1 MILDVAGSIPVGR
14 PNRSFARATR
24 VPLRDLTPADDLAL
38 LTCAQMAMAD
48 AATISGGVPGIDL
61 MEAAGRAVAD
71 VVLERH
77 LPRPL
82 VVLCGP
88 GNNGGDGFV
97 AARHLDAAGWP
108 VRVALLGD
116 RGALRGDAA
125 WASQAW
131 KGPVA
136 ALSLDLLDGRPLV
149 IDALFGAGLRRPIDG
164 VAGEI
169 IDRMNAEVLPVI
181 SVDVPSGL
189 HGDSGMVLGRA
200 PMAECTVTF
209 FRAKPGHYSIEGL
222 RRCGTLRVVD
232 IGIARS
238 VLTAI
243 APQLWLNAPPLWQE
257 HLRREDRGTHKF
269 ARGHLTLLGGA
280 VATGAARLAAL
291 AARRAGAGL
300 VTIATPP
307 EAMAIYQAAEPGNLI
322 ADVEDGEGFARL
334 LDDDRRNAILVG
346 PGSGLNERTRASV
359 VAALATGRPVVL
371 DADAITVFAGN
382 PGSLFDLIRGP
393 VLLTPHEGEFRRLFP
408 TLSAVPGAAVPGK
421 VDRTREAARLSGT
434 TVLLKG
440 PDTVIAAPDGR
451 AVVNVHAPAT
461 LATAGSGDV
470 LAGMAAG
477 LMARGLSTLA
487 AGAAAA
493 WLHGDCAF
501 RFARPGLIAEDLI
514 ARIPEVLAA
523 MISGDPGSHQ
533 GR

>member
-1 MILDVAGSIPVGR
+1 
-14 PNRSFARATR
+14 
-24 VPLRDLTPADDLAL
+24 VPLRDLTPADELAL

-48 AATISGGVPGIDL
+48 AAAIAGGIPGIDL

-71 VVLERH
+71 VVLERY

-97 AARHLDAAGWP
+97 AARHLHAAGWP
-108 VRVALLGD
+108 VRVALLDG

-125 WASQAW
+125 WASQSW
-131 KGPVA
+131 KGPLA
-136 ALSLDLLDGRPLV
+136 ALSLDLLDDRPLV

-169 IDRMNAEVLPVI
+169 IDRMNAEALQVV

-189 HGDSGMVLGRA
+189 HGDSGMVMGRA
-200 PMAECTVTF
+200 PVAESTVTF
-209 FRAKPGHYSIEGL
+209 FRAKPGHYSIEGQ
-222 RRCGTLRVVD
+222 RRCGTLEVAD

-238 VLTAI
+238 LLAAI
-243 APQLWLNAPPLWQE
+243 APQLWLNAPALWQE
-257 HLRREDRGTHKF
+257 HLRHEDRGTHKY
-269 ARGHLTLLGGA
+269 ARGHLTILGGA
-280 VATGAARLAAL
+280 IATGAARLAAL
-291 AARRAGAGL
+291 AGRRAGAGL
-300 VTIATPP
+300 VTIAAPS
-307 EAMAIYQAAEPGNLI
+307 EAMAIYQVAEPGNLI
-322 ADVEDGEGFARL
+322 TEVEDGESFARL
-334 LDDDRRNAILVG
+334 LEDDRRNAVLVG

-359 VAALATGRPVVL
+359 MAALATGRPVVL
-371 DADAITVFAGN
+371 DADAITAFADH
-382 PGSLFDLIRGP
+382 PGSLFNLIRGP

-408 TLSAVPGAAVPGK
+408 TLSAVPGK
-421 VDRTREAARLSGT
+421 VDRTREAARQSGA

-451 AVVNVHAPAT
+451 AVVNVHASAT

-477 LMARGLSTLA
+477 LMARGLSPLA

-501 RFARPGLIAEDLI
+501 RFARPGLIAEDLVD
-514 ARIPEVLAA
+514 RIPEALAA
-523 MISGDPGSHQ
+523 VILDDPVDHRQ
-533 GR
+533 R